1 MTRTAP
7 RDLSAPAVK
16 RPVGKPSRELRAEM
30 VEHAVSSLRI
40 EGFEITPEQ
49 LQDLRE
55 HGGTHRD

>member
-7 RDLSAPAVK
+7 RDLSAPAVR
-16 RPVGKPSRELRAEM
+16 RPAGEPSRELRAEM
-30 VEHAVSSLRI
+30 MEHAVSSLRI

-55 HGGTHRD
+55 QGGTHRD